1 MKISIR
7 IFLLIISLVLVFTCL
22 FASAP
27 EEPLSYTVLKIKQP
41 VNLNGDW
48 DNAQWMNSKVIEINK
63 FLGKDPAFHPVVEA
77 RVMYNDANL
86 FVIFRVQDRF
96 VKCVTSD
103 INGPVWEDSCVE
115 FFFSPDV
122 KVPDRYFNLEVNCGG
137 TALMHYNL
145 IPRKD
150 FKVLSE
156 DEVGK
161 IKVLHSLPRLT
172 DPERSDSIIWTI
184 EYSIPLSL
192 IEKYST
198 VTHPVKGVCWRA
210 NFYKIAD
217 KTANPHYIS
226 WSPIENG
233 IIDFHQPQF
242 FGILKFD

>member
-1 MKISIR
+1 MKKLIR
-7 IFLLIISLVLVFTCL
+7 ICLVFTLLVHL
-22 FASAP
+22 FILANATKP
-27 EEPLSYTVLKIKQP
+27 HKVLTYFVCKLKQKA
-41 VNLNGDW
+41 NLNGEW
-48 DNAQWMNSKVIEINK
+48 DNTQWMNSKVIGINN
-63 FLGKDPAFHPVVEA
+63 FLGKDPFFRPVVEA
-77 RVMYNDANL
+77 KIMYNAEKI
-86 FVIFRVQDRF
+86 FVIFRVKDRF

-103 INGPVWEDSCVE
+103 INGPVWDDSCVE
-115 FFFSPDV
+115 FFFSPDES
-122 KVPDRYFNLEVNCGG
+122 VPDRYFNIEVNCGG

-150 FKVLSE
+150 FKVLPK
-156 DEVGK
+156 DEVEK
-161 IKVLHSLPRLT
+161 IKVRHSLPKLT

-198 VTHPVKGVCWRA
+198 IKHPKKGICWKA

-217 KTANPHYIS
+217 KTSNPHYIS

-242 FGILKFD
+242 FGFLRFE